1 MQDRNQQHEQE
12 PAKTS
17 NEIRQESHAV
27 ERTASPDGSLTA
39 TYSPEDNKL
48 RLYSAYRLDADTYQ
62 TIKAAGFSWAPKQQL
77 FVAPMWTPARE
88 DLLISLCGWIEAEG
102 TTLAERAEERAD
114 RFAEYR
120 SNRTADAN
128 AASAA
133 VAAIARQF
141 EGGQPVILGHH
152 STRRGLR
159 AKEKIDAGMRK
170 AINLWD
176 TAEYWKIRAAGARR
190 HAEYKA
196 LPAVRARR
204 IKTLQAEARKQE
216 RYKLQAQARMAD
228 ASVAFCDRWLSHYA
242 NRIAYEEA
250 VLDETG
256 GLPADAFTLEIG
268 GQVAAYSEWVAI
280 QRINRKGGKIVS
292 VSTAA
297 PKCFS
302 WKQSLTV
309 PYEQIR
315 QYMPPTPESKVAA
328 KTPPLVNYPA
338 EGVVE
343 MTKAEYAALWAGY
356 KGTRRQAAAG
366 STGAYRFRAAVKAG
380 RLTQVFLTDA
390 KTVHPPIAPLPALP
404 ACGDAAH
411 SNERSEVG
419 HPAPPSRQTP
429 LLATEEASASQE
441 TEKQITAMRATLA
454 QGGVQVHVAHQL
466 FPTSEGVAEMMIDL
480 AELGDGMCVLE
491 PSAGTGVLLAAAT
504 ASASSLSL
512 TVVEINPGL
521 CRLLTSQGYR
531 VIEADFLSLDPLQQG
546 QVDRVLMNPPFVD
559 GSDIKHILH
568 ASRFVRPGGL
578 LVAIC
583 ADGPRQN
590 AQLRPVAEGSGGEWL
605 PLPVGSFKHAG
616 TNVNAVLLTIRH

>member
-1 MQDRNQQHEQE
+1 MQERNQQHEQE

-17 NEIRQESHAV
+17 NEIRQETQAV

-48 RLYSAYRLDADTYQ
+48 RLYTVYRLDADTYQ
-62 TIKAAGFSWAPKQQL
+62 TIKAAGFSWAPRQQL
-77 FVAPMWTPARE
+77 FVAPMWTPSRE

-120 SNRTADAN
+120 ANRTADAN

-159 AKEKIDAGMRK
+159 AKEKIDAGMRR

-176 TAEYWKIRAAGARR
+176 TAEYWKIRAIGARR

-204 IKTLQAEARKQE
+204 IKALQAEARKQQ
-216 RYKLQAQARMAD
+216 RYKLQMQARIADWSKSVTAEHAARVAD
-228 ASVAFCDRWLSHYA
+228 AELHLAFRIDGKSAEVADLLHQGRMPVEEAAARLLRNARASIAFCDRWLSHYA
-242 NRIAYEEA
+242 NRVAYEEA
-250 VLDETG
+250 MLDETG

-268 GQVAAYSEWVAI
+268 GLVAAYSEWVAI

-309 PYEQIR
+309 PYEQIKH
-315 QYMPPTPESKVAA
+315 YMPPTPESKAAA

-338 EGVVE
+338 EGFIE
-343 MTKAEYAALWAGY
+343 MTKAEYAALWSGY

-366 STGAYRFRAAVKAG
+366 STGAFRFRAAVKAG

-390 KTVHPPIAPLPALP
+390 KTVHPPIASLPALP
-404 ACGDAAH
+404 TCGDAAH
-411 SNERSEVG
+411 SNERSAVG
-419 HPAPPSRQTP
+419 HPAPPSRQAP
-429 LLATEEASASQE
+429 LLATEEASASRE
-441 TEKQITAMRATLA
+441 TEKQISAMRATLA
-454 QGGVQVHVAHQL
+454 QGGVQVHVAQQL
-466 FPTSEGVAEMMIDL
+466 FPTSEGVAGMMIDL
-480 AELGDGMCVLE
+480 AELGDSMCGACAEFCV
-491 PSAGTGVLLAAAT
+491 
-504 ASASSLSL
+504 
-512 TVVEINPGL
+512 TVVWVTAEEVAP
-521 CRLLTSQGYR
+521 RT
-531 VIEADFLSLDPLQQG
+531 
-546 QVDRVLMNPPFVD
+546 
-559 GSDIKHILH
+559 GS
-568 ASRFVRPGGL
+568 
-578 LVAIC
+578 
-583 ADGPRQN
+583 
-590 AQLRPVAEGSGGEWL
+590 
-605 PLPVGSFKHAG
+605 
-616 TNVNAVLLTIRH
+616 